1 MRGVDSER
9 SYARITKTD
18 LRKLARLAREDR
30 EDFFEHHPEWSI
42 LYRRRVLCL
51 ALCGGAALHY
61 VNGITGVSQFELWTF
76 YAEHPEAPFPHRRV
90 THRDYGESRFGRDA
104 VLPGP
109 YRGRRVVVQS
119 RSVDAS
125 PADDPLEV
133 LQRYLKAGAT
143 RTARELARYAVV
155 LIEPE
160 EFLGLEAWP
169 SLILPPRR

>member
-1 MRGVDSER
+1 MRGAEGER
-9 SYARITKTD
+9 SYAWLTKTD
-18 LRKLARLAREDR
+18 LKKLARLAREDR
-30 EDFFEHHPEWSI
+30 EDFFERHPEWAI

-61 VNGITGVSQFELWTF
+61 LNGITGISQFELWTL
-76 YAEHPEAPFPHRRV
+76 YAEHPEAPFPHQHV

-104 VLPGP
+104 DLPGT
-109 YRGRRVVVQS
+109 YRGRRIVVQS

-133 LQRYLKAGAT
+133 LQRYLKAGT
-143 RTARELARYAVV
+143 TPTARALARGAVV

-160 EFLGLEAWP
+160 ELLGLEAWP